1 MRFNSSCSA
10 THLFI
15 SLLFLFQLPKHNYS
29 SFDHSPQALDSL
41 LWHASSS
48 AVNPQKKRKPH
59 GMQPSASPFFYI
71 IYILPALLPTLY
83 KMILRLPLL
92 KATSFQWM
100 QPFMPFQAAIFS
112 WFPLAVMVF
121 HHCSQATSSQWLLYR
136 AKWESTFPWSAPCPE
151 CHTANQVPH
160 IACLTPLSGSFNM
173 SDSSQ
178 PHNSTVIL

>member
-48 AVNPQKKRKPH
+48 AVNPQKKGKPH
-59 GMQPSASPFFYI
+59 GMQPSASTFFYI

-83 KMILRLPLL
+83 KMVLGLPLL
-92 KATSFQWM
+92 KAASFQWM
-100 QPFMPFQAAIFS
+100 QPFMPFQTAIFS
-112 WFPLAVMVF
+112 GFPLAMMVF
-121 HHCSQATSSQWLLYR
+121 HYVDLLPLTLGISAQASQVFTPQ
-136 AKWESTFPWSAPCPE
+136 
-151 CHTANQVPH
+151 ANF
-160 IACLTPLSGSFNM
+160 LTLSFLRVRDIHKM
-173 SDSSQ
+173 
-178 PHNSTVIL
+178 